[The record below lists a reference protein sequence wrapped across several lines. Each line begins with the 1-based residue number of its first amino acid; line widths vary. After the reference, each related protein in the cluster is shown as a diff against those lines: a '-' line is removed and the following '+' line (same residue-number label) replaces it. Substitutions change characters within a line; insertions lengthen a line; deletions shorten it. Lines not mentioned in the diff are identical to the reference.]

1 MRALKW
7 ITLIVAVPLFSAC
20 GVPIQSG
27 ANFSPS
33 WEPARHVTFAWRDTQ
48 DRIVGD
54 SRLAGNEFFHQRL
67 HEAVGWE
74 LSLRGMRYSETD
86 PDVLIHHHLSLDDH
100 ERVTEMVDKEGVVDT
115 DTYVYEGASL
125 VVHMVD
131 ARTDETTWLAWAE
144 ASVEPA
150 FASPDAM
157 SRWVYDVVGDMFED
171 WRLAPRR

>member
-100 ERVTEMVDKEGVVDT
+100 ERVTEMVDKEGVVGRKRERRT
-115 DTYVYEGASL
+115 VRRVQGEHLGELLARGVLHREHARHLEGAACCLREHLIATEQRSISSQ
-125 VVHMVD
+125 V
-131 ARTDETTWLAWAE
+131 
-144 ASVEPA
+144 
-150 FASPDAM
+150 AM
-157 SRWVYDVVGDMFED
+157 IQDR
-171 WRLAPRR
+171 